1 MINNEADSED
11 SREQEPSFAALWF
24 FHRLPR
30 VWGRWAS
37 ARLTA
42 TAACS
47 GWLHE
52 HNPEFTRRQSFL
64 RGTLHVAL
72 FVLPV
77 PLAVRMKAVHP
88 KGTGG

>member
-1 MINNEADSED
+1 MTTNEVGSEVT
-11 SREQEPSFAALWF
+11 RQPEPSFITLWF

-42 TAACS
+42 TVACS

-52 HNPEFTRRQSFL
+52 LNPLLTRRQRFL
-64 RGTLHVAL
+64 RTTLHVAL

-77 PLAVRMKAVHP
+77 PLAVRMKVVHP
-88 KGTGG
+88 KRTGG

>member
-1 MINNEADSED
+1 MTSNEPDTEVG
-11 SREQEPSFAALWF
+11 RESAPSYMALWF
-24 FHRLPR
+24 FHRLPH

-52 HNPEFTRRQSFL
+52 LNPVFTRRQRFL
-64 RGTLHVAL
+64 RSTLHIAL
-72 FVLPV
+72 FVLPI
-77 PLAVRMKAVHP
+77 PLVVRMKAVHP
-88 KGTGG
+88 KHS

>member
-1 MINNEADSED
+1 MTTNEADSEV
-11 SREQEPSFAALWF
+11 RPEPEPSFMALWF

-47 GWLHE
+47 GWLHAL
-52 HNPEFTRRQSFL
+52 NPVFTRRQRFL
-64 RGTLHVAL
+64 RSTLHVAL
-72 FVLPV
+72 FVLPI
-77 PLAVRMKAVHP
+77 PLLVRMKAVHP
-88 KGTGG
+88 KRTEG